1 MQCIRTILIGTGG
14 YLPEKIVT
22 NKDLEDIIDTSDAWI
37 KERSGIESRH
47 KIADNQTTSDMAYL
61 AALRAIEDSGIDK
74 NTIDMII
81 CATVTPDRIFPSVAS
96 MVQHKLNIANLCPAF
111 DVSAACAGFVYAL
124 SMADNFIKTG
134 FVKTILVIGADAMTR
149 LLDYTDR
156 TTCVL
161 FGDGAGAMIFTAQQ
175 GNGTKQDTGIL
186 ATTLHTNG
194 ALGHILGCKGGAGT
208 FGNPFGYL
216 EMEGKEVFKTAITAL
231 SDVMYETL
239 ERAGIPSESVDY
251 VVPHQANRRIMD
263 ATAKKI
269 GITEDKVISTIA
281 HHGNTSSA
289 SVPLAFDVAKKDGHI
304 QKGHLVLMEAIGGG
318 MAWGG
323 CLLRV

>member
-1 MQCIRTILIGTGG
+1 MPCIRSVLVGTGG

-22 NKDLEDIIDTSDAWI
+22 NKDLETIVNTSDAWI

-47 KIADNQTTSDMAYL
+47 KIADTQTTSDMAYL
-61 AALRAIEDSGIDK
+61 ASVRAIEDAGIDK

-96 MVQHKLNIANLCPAF
+96 MVQHKLGIETLCPAF
-111 DVSAACAGFVYAL
+111 DVSAACAGFVYGL
-124 SMADNFIKTG
+124 SIADNFIKTE
-134 FVKTILVIGADAMTR
+134 FAKTILVIGADAMTR

-161 FGDGAGAMIFTAQQ
+161 FGDGAGAMILTAQTE
-175 GNGTKQDTGIL
+175 GGTHQETGIL
-186 ATTLHTNG
+186 STLLHTNG

-208 FGNPFGYL
+208 FENPFGYL
-216 EMEGKEVFKTAITAL
+216 QMEGKEVFKTAITAL
-231 SDVMYETL
+231 SEVMFETL
-239 ERAGIPSESVDY
+239 AQAGITSEDVDY
-251 VVPHQANRRIMD
+251 VVPHQANKRIMD

-269 GITEDKVISTIA
+269 GITEDKIISTIA

-289 SVPLAFDVAKKDGHI
+289 SIPLAFDVAKKDGRI